1 MIYSDNNRDFPL
13 SYLEDN
19 FNDCNSIGN
28 FSSTENANFDIIPS
42 TSLYENSIPYCASN
56 ISNNLN
62 PILND
67 KKQTFHFKEKDN
79 IKKLNIIQNKLKNEE
94 ELLNKIDNLPTHYT
108 FDKIKHIVQGLDL
121 PSEVKKGIVSDS
133 NLNRIDK
140 VMSNNSFLGKKKRR
154 KRRKIKFSDNI
165 ESQKIARK
173 KHDDYSKRKH
183 DRNAAD
189 NIIKKIKLKF
199 IEYCLKFINEVFNSY
214 LGKSKLIKYNNFLR
228 QDRKYKD
235 DEDKENLIKI
245 LDYKF
250 IDKIKKETDLLIL
263 DMPLKE
269 LFSKNISPKYSTL
282 PSNSNKKIIEKIINE
297 EKDNAN
303 IMFALNL
310 TFEEWIDIFTYKKKL
325 NSIQNFDEEK
335 MKGLNDKFYMVDYLI
350 KEMYD
355 KQYDNKYLS
364 YFLSYVYNYKRWFIL
379 KKGRNRVSNK
389 IKNNLEQIN

>member
-1 MIYSDNNRDFPL
+1 MIYSDNNRKSPL
-13 SYLEDN
+13 SYFEDS
-19 FNDCNSIGN
+19 FNDFNSIGSL
-28 FSSTENANFDIIPS
+28 FSIDNLIFDLIPA
-42 TSLYENSIPYCASN
+42 TCLNENSLPSGPSG

-62 PILND
+62 PFLND
-67 KKQTFHFKEKDN
+67 KKLSFPYKENDN
-79 IKKLNIIQNKLKNEE
+79 IKKLNINHNNLKNEE
-94 ELLNKIDNLPTHYT
+94 EIDNLPAHYT
-108 FDKIKHIVQGLDL
+108 FDKIKDIIQGLDL
-121 PSEVKKGIVSDS
+121 PSEVKKDIVLDY
-133 NLNRIDK
+133 NLNKIDK
-140 VMSNNSFLGKKKRR
+140 VMSNNSFLCKKKRR
-154 KRRKIKFSDNI
+154 KKGKIKFSENNI
-165 ESQKIARK
+165 SQKIWRK
-173 KHDDYSKRKH
+173 KQDDYSKRKH

-199 IEYCLKFINEVFNSY
+199 IEYSLKFVNKVLNSY
-214 LGKSKLIKYNNFLR
+214 LGKSKLIEYNKFLR
-228 QDRKYKD
+228 QNRKYKD

-250 IDKIKKETDLLIL
+250 IDKIKKETDLSIL
-263 DMPLKE
+263 DMPLKD

-355 KQYDNKYLS
+355 KQYDHNYLS

-379 KKGRNRVSNK
+379 KKGRNRVSHK
-389 IKNNLEQIN
+389 IKHN